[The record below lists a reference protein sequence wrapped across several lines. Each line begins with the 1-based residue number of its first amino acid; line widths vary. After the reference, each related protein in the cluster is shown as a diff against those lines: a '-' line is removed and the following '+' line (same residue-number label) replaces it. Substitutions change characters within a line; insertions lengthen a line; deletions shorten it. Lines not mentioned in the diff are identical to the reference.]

1 MPYPTLEDVAARAGV
16 SRALVSLV
24 MRGSP
29 KVGEA
34 RRAAVLAAARELGYR
49 PNAMARGLA
58 AGRTGIVGVLLDDLG
73 DPLAAGVHEGL
84 AEGARDRELRLLLG
98 TGRGEA
104 AAARTA
110 LDELLDLRPDGLV
123 LAGARLTSADLDRAT
138 ASCPVVAIL
147 PPSRAD
153 RADTVRAEP
162 GGPVHLAVEH
172 LVALGHRRIAVVDA
186 GRRPSPLRRVYR
198 GALKAH
204 GIDAPVLDLAALR
217 AAAPPTPPGG
227 AAGDTGRLPTTGPAP
242 SEPPSAEPVSAELM
256 GSELMGSELMGSE
269 PVSAVVALGDP
280 GGAAVLTTLL
290 RAGRRVPQDVS
301 VIAHG
306 EAREAD
312 AVGVTTV
319 AVPARELGRRA
330 MAALLDRLDGGDP
343 DRRPVR
349 ATVPPVLTN
358 RGSTG
363 PVRPAGTGAT
373 ER

>member
-29 KVGEA
+29 KVGA
-34 RRAAVLAAARELGYR
+34 TRREAVLAAASELGYR

-84 AEGARDRELRLLLG
+84 AEAAGGRELRFLLA

-123 LAGARLTSADLDRAT
+123 LVGARLTSADLDRAT
-138 ASCPVVAIL
+138 ASCPIVAVL
-147 PPSRAD
+147 PTSKAD

-162 GGPVHLAVEH
+162 GGPVRLAVGH
-172 LVALGHRRIAVVDA
+172 LVALGHRRIAIADA
-186 GRRPSPLRRVYR
+186 GHRPSPLRRVYR
-198 GALKAH
+198 SALKAH
-204 GIDAPVLDLAALR
+204 GIDASVLDLAALR
-217 AAAPPTPPGG
+217 AAATRTTS
-227 AAGDTGRLPTTGPAP
+227 GDATDRLPSTGLAVPDASGVGPAT
-242 SEPPSAEPVSAELM
+242 AAI
-256 GSELMGSELMGSE
+256 
-269 PVSAVVALGDP
+269 ALGDP

-301 VIAHG
+301 VLAHG
-306 EAREAD
+306 EAPEAD

-349 ATVPPVLTN
+349 ATVQAVLTD

-363 PVRPAGTGAT
+363 PVRRA
-373 ER
+373 